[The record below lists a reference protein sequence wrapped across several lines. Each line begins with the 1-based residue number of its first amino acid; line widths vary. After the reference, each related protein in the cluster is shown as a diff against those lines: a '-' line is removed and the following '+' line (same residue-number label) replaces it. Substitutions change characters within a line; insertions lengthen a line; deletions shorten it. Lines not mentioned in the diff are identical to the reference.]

1 MKLKGMNDQNKV
13 KRALSPSITVD
24 GKQFFSDRFYL
35 NDPTGFSYVRSVSD
49 TDHGDDEPAKM
60 KKEDERSSSSPQQG
74 TGPCKCHEPPPLFD
88 RIKLISSLD
97 LKAAIVGTYTLC
109 PRFLSRELPMFFPG
123 PVTAD
128 QRRGI
133 KKDEDGSGGGGVPI
147 LVLHGTKG
155 FDRVMRNE
163 APTMSEK
170 EKFMKRETGRL
181 KRQYDLFL
189 QKEKSA
195 KKCNNIDTS
204 IKVECSSAAIDVD
217 IEIETSDDDDEVQ
230 FVDVKPASKE
240 KISKL
245 GKKRKNKKQK
255 SKGNG
260 HDISMLA
267 NKHRKK
273 MFQMPSETVCAKWD
287 IDGEEPFVLVSGL
300 GLGSGSESGSESS
313 AHQRANLKSKKEE
326 MNTNNLNGSA
336 IHFTE
341 VQSCYIPQN
350 IDPSKIEKRGAT
362 TIRQVNKDGN
372 GLEDAIVLDD
382 SDDDDSSG
390 DSVGINPEI
399 AVQQQY
405 AQGVVRSSYP
415 LFCGKVQCV
424 TK

>member
-13 KRALSPSITVD
+13 KRAPPSITVD
-24 GKQFFSDRFYL
+24 GEKFFSDRFYL

-74 TGPCKCHEPPPLFD
+74 TGPCQCHEPPPLFD

-128 QRRGI
+128 QRRGM
-133 KKDEDGSGGGGVPI
+133 KKDEDGSGGGSVPI

-155 FDRVMRNE
+155 FNRVMRNE

-217 IEIETSDDDDEVQ
+217 IEIETSDNDDEVH

-245 GKKRKNKKQK
+245 GKKRKNKKP
-255 SKGNG
+255 KGNG

-273 MFQMPSETVCAKWD
+273 MFQMPSEIVRDKWD
-287 IDGEEPFVLVSGL
+287 IDGEEPFVL
-300 GLGSGSESGSESS
+300 ESGSESS

-326 MNTNNLNGSA
+326 MNANLNGSA

-362 TIRQVNKDGN
+362 TIRQMNKDGN

-390 DSVGINPEI
+390 NLVGIDPEI

-405 AQGVVRSSYP
+405 VQGVVRSSYP